1 MFYMNFEKA
10 AASFSA
16 SFKELPP
23 WIQLSLVIV
32 LVPALT
38 LAGTLLENKITKNDR

>member
-1 MFYMNFEKA
+1 MGMNFEKA
-10 AASFSA
+10 VATFSA

-23 WIQLSLVIV
+23 WVQLSLVIV

-38 LAGTLLENKITKNDR
+38 LAGTLIENRITKNDR